1 MAESPNQSQREYN
14 DLLGMTQSMLGKINN
29 AMGELDSQTDK
40 RNKKLSQEISLTRQI
55 LDSITDE
62 KDMLAAI
69 RQIRENTNKI
79 SKQDFG
85 VNKKLLD
92 QFLAQS
98 SALEGIL
105 EKHRQSKEILQK
117 VSDKVDLVKDKFG
130 GVFDNITDGLSQIP
144 LIGDALSSTFA
155 PFAEKTKRMFNVVG
169 EKFKSG
175 FSNAFMK
182 STAQGNTFAQSV
194 KAGIGGG
201 FGSAM
206 KMAGKFAAML
216 GPIGIAVLVIAAGL
230 ALGFKRFQELDAAA
244 QEFRETTG
252 LLVSQTY
259 QTQQNIQNVSRDM
272 ATLGVSASDV
282 AKAAADFTNEF
293 DGLEQPSAEVLSS
306 MVALNKNFG
315 IGTQEAAQLN
325 KTFQTMGGLTEA
337 QSQSLI
343 NSTAE
348 MAKMAGVAPS
358 KVIKDMADN
367 AEAAYT
373 YFDGNPE
380 ALAKAAVQA
389 AKLGTSITQ
398 AASVADG
405 LLDFESSITKE
416 LEASAMLGT
425 RINLSQARSL
435 AANNDILGAQQ
446 AVLDQV
452 SQLGDLTKLNR
463 YEQEALA
470 DATGM
475 PIGDLIRQQQ
485 IREKFGRLDSEQ
497 LAAATALLDT
507 GKDITQI
514 TEKDLKAQN
523 ERMKAQQ
530 EMQSE
535 MDKLSNVTSAISTSF
550 MDMFAPIAGFLIP
563 ILADVV
569 DIVGN
574 VLMPVFRIVGV
585 VLKTA
590 FGMLSAVLSPI
601 FAIGKAIIGAVM
613 KPLES
618 IGDAIAPI
626 GDKFGELKSK
636 IMPYLQPIIN
646 IFTSIGN
653 ILGTVIGGAVSLLV
667 DLFLFLADTI
677 FGVFESI
684 AGFVNT
690 YLIDPIMSVVNTIGG
705 AVSSIGSFLG
715 FGDETPAAQSGQN
728 DDVSKLNTQQQN
740 TLGGGLEDGG
750 SINDGIVQDG
760 KIITTNPEDTLI
772 ASKTP
777 GDLLGGLA
785 AGVSSLF
792 GGGGGGDNTAM
803 VSKLDELILA
813 VKETRDVYMDGRKV
827 TAGVSNTV
835 DKIGSNSY
843 AVV

>member
-14 DLLGMTQSMLGKINN
+14 DLLGMTQSMLGKINS
-29 AMGELDSQTDK
+29 AMGDLDSQTDK
-40 RNKKLSQEISLTRQI
+40 RNKKLSQEISLTKQI

-85 VNKKLLD
+85 VNQKLLG

-105 EKHRQSKEILQK
+105 EKHKQSKEILQK

-130 GVFDNITDGLSQIP
+130 GVFDNITSGLSQIP

-244 QEFRETTG
+244 QEFRQTTG

-325 KTFQTMGGLTEA
+325 KTFQTMGGLTAA

-367 AEAAYT
+367 AEAAYR

-398 AASVADG
+398 ATQVADG
-405 LLDFESSITKE
+405 LLDFETSITKE

-425 RINLSQARSL
+425 RINLSEARSL
-435 AANNDILGAQQ
+435 AAQGKALEAQQ

-452 SQLGDLTKLNR
+452 SQIGDLTKLNT
-463 YEQEALA
+463 YEQQALA

-485 IREKFGRLDSEQ
+485 IREKFGKLGKDQ

-523 ERMKAQQ
+523 EKMKAQQ

-715 FGDETPAAQSGQN
+715 FGDDTPQTQSNQNGDLSKITPLEQDAAA
-728 DDVSKLNTQQQN
+728 
-740 TLGGGLEDGG
+740 GLSDGG
-750 SINDGIVQDG
+750 SIDDGIVQNG

-772 ASKTP
+772 ATKTP

-792 GGGGGGDNTAM
+792 GGGGGSVDNTAM

-813 VKETRDVYMDGRKV
+813 VRETRDVYMDGRKV
-827 TAGVSNTV
+827 TSGVSNTV